1 MLKSRNGLKR
11 LAWPSRR
18 TSPRIGRKIRRPFAW
33 ILMLLV
39 ICLTSFCG
47 WTLTQLESSI
57 AAPPP
62 AKTTLGTVDV
72 VPKELKL
79 PQETYLA
86 RCATCHVGIPPAVLP
101 SESWKTILQDSNHY
115 GVPWEPLRNPD
126 LALTWKYTRSGS
138 RPLNPDE
145 QIPYRIRTSRYF
157 KILHPKVKFTEPVAV
172 GSCVSCHISAP
183 KFNFRDLS
191 PQWQDAP

>member
-1 MLKSRNGLKR
+1 MLKSRNWLKR

-18 TSPRIGRKIRRPFAW
+18 PSLRVGRKTRRPVAW
-33 ILMLLV
+33 ILMVLV
-39 ICLTSFCG
+39 ISLTSFCG
-47 WTLTQLESSI
+47 WALTQLDSSL
-57 AAPPP
+57 AVTPTT
-62 AKTTLGTVDV
+62 KTTLGTVDV
-72 VPKELKL
+72 VPKDLKL
-79 PQETYLA
+79 AQETYLA

-101 SESWKTILQDSNHY
+101 SESWKTILQDSTHY

-126 LALTWKYTRSGS
+126 LALAWKYTRTGS

-157 KILHPKVKFTEPVAV
+157 KILHPKVKLTEPIAV
-172 GSCVSCHISAP
+172 GTCVSCHIGAP